1 MNGRLNMYLGF
12 QNGALAS
19 SRTFVALFCV
29 IAASLANVAN
39 AATPF
44 LPIGIYSVPDTADFQ
59 EIRAA
64 GFNVVAGR
72 AEKNYL
78 DAAQAAGLK
87 VLAAVPSLKSPGPQ
101 RMTVLDR
108 HRALWAWYLA
118 DEPDLNMVPPVDIG
132 AGYRGLKQLGLRKPV
147 ALTLFQGYEAAN
159 YADYCDI
166 LMVDRYPVSWL
177 PLANFGQHMRMARL
191 ALGKQKPFVA
201 IIQAFDW
208 TAYPGLLRA
217 TVPLRPPTS
226 AELRCMTY
234 EALAR
239 GANGI
244 FFYEFDG
251 AWKIR
256 DHPQVWSALKQVVRE
271 VNDRT
276 PLFQAEPIW
285 WAKDHDYSDADTA
298 FNGALES
305 SVTSTLLRV
314 RKGNSQMT
322 AGSYILAV
330 NNTPKPLAYSF
341 LLPPPQGS
349 RKQVAPCPDIPVF
362 GESRQLEVLRN
373 RVSDHFEAFEVH
385 VYGPLRQ

>member
-1 MNGRLNMYLGF
+1 MNAHQHLHSGF
-12 QNGALAS
+12 RNWAVAP
-19 SRTFVALFCV
+19 SRTLVALLCV
-29 IAASLANVAN
+29 IATSLTN

-44 LPIGIYSVPDTADFQ
+44 LPIGIYGVPNTADFQ
-59 EIRAA
+59 EIRSA

-72 AEKNYL
+72 AEKAYL
-78 DAAQAAGLK
+78 DAAKAAGLN
-87 VLAAVPSLKSPGPQ
+87 VLATVPSPQSPGPQ

-118 DEPDLNMVPPVDIG
+118 DEPDLNLVPPGDIR

-166 LMVDRYPVSWL
+166 LMVDRYPIPWL

-208 TAYPGLLRA
+208 TAYPGLLRT

-226 AELRCMTY
+226 LELRCMTY

-256 DHPQVWSALKQVVRE
+256 DHPEVWSALKQVVRE

-285 WAKDHDYSDADTA
+285 WAKDHDYGDTDTA

-305 SVTSTLLRV
+305 SVTSTLLMV
-314 RKGNSQMT
+314 RKGNSQMA
-322 AGSYILAV
+322 AGPYILAV
-330 NNTPKPLAYSF
+330 NNTPKPLTYGF
-341 LLPPPQGS
+341 LLPPTQGS
-349 RKQVAPCPDIPVF
+349 SKQTSASPDVPVF
-362 GESRQLEVLRN
+362 SESRQLEVSRN